1 MSTNLLVPCA
11 NSFVGD
17 IIGTYAYMVSHSTK
31 ILSSTGYAWTY
42 FIIGSFPA
50 IVMH

>member
-17 IIGTYAYMVSHSTK
+17 IIGTYAYISHSTK